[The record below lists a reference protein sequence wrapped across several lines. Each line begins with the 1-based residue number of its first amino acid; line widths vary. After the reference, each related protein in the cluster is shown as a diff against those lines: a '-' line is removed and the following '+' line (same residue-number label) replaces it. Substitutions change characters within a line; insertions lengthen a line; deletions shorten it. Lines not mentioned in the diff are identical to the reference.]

1 MKVLITLILLGVAF
15 AGQPR
20 HTMSANAPAG
30 QAAGQ
35 ITAMQSTDMQM
46 AGGMNM
52 SDMMP
57 VRSELEFIGGMAAHH
72 QEAVESARVVLEKTE
87 RPQLREFAAG
97 VIEVQQREIETLRGW
112 LGAWYPDAPDAPYT
126 PMMRALPDAT
136 PDESDR
142 AFLEDM
148 VVHHEGAID
157 MSRRFLTGKFE
168 KRPETEALA
177 REIIDAQAT
186 EINTLRGWLRS
197 WYNAALSAG
206 SSHSGN

>member
-20 HTMSANAPAG
+20 HTMPANTPAG
-30 QAAGQ
+30 QATG
-35 ITAMQSTDMQM
+35 QSTAMQM

-52 SDMMP
+52 PDMMMP

-157 MSRRFLTGKFE
+157 MSRRFLNGKFE

-177 REIIDAQAT
+177 REIIGAQTDEVA
-186 EINTLRGWLRS
+186 TLRAWLE
-197 WYNAALSAG
+197 WYGVQSKN
-206 SSHSGN
+206 

>member
-20 HTMSANAPAG
+20 HTMPANAPAG
-30 QAAGQ
+30 QATGQ
-35 ITAMQSTDMQM
+35 STDVQSAAMQSTDMQM

-52 SDMMP
+52 SGMMP

-157 MSRRFLTGKFE
+157 MSRRFLNGKFE

-177 REIIDAQAT
+177 REIIGAQTDEVA
-186 EINTLRGWLRS
+186 TLRAWL
-197 WYNAALSAG
+197 
-206 SSHSGN
+206 

>member
-20 HTMSANAPAG
+20 HTMPANVPAG
-30 QAAGQ
+30 QATEQ
-35 ITAMQSTDMQM
+35 ITAMQNAAMRGADVQM
-46 AGGMNM
+46 GEGMNM
-52 SDMMP
+52 SGMMP

-97 VIEVQQREIETLRGW
+97 VIEVQEREIETLRGW

-126 PMMRALPDAT
+126 PMMRALPGAT

-142 AFLEDM
+142 AFIEDM

-157 MSRRFLTGKFE
+157 MSRRFLDGKFE
-168 KRPETEALA
+168 KHPETEALA
-177 REIIDAQAT
+177 REIIGAQTDEVA
-186 EINTLRGWLRS
+186 TLRAWLLE
-197 WYNAALSAG
+197 WYGVQGKN
-206 SSHSGN
+206 